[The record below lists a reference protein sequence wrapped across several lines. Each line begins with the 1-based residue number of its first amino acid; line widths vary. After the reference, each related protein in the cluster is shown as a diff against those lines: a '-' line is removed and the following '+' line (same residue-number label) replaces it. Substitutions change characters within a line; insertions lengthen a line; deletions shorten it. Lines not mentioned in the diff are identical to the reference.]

1 MGHGSRE
8 LSKEARVAAFDVVLH
23 RQTAPRQSAGNY
35 ATARLLSLAQ
45 QFEQVP
51 RIRPE
56 SELPIKHWV
65 LDVDQPL

>member
-1 MGHGSRE
+1 MT
-8 LSKEARVAAFDVVLH
+8 LPLH
-23 RQTAPRQSAGNY
+23 RQAASHQSAENY
-35 ATARLLSLAQ
+35 ATGRLLSLAQ

-56 SELPIKHWV
+56 SELPINNWV

>member
-1 MGHGSRE
+1 MT
-8 LSKEARVAAFDVVLH
+8 LPLH
-23 RQTAPRQSAGNY
+23 RQAASRQSAGNY

-56 SELPIKHWV
+56 SELSIKNWV